1 MREIQVAENKTLKL
15 TNVLA
20 RKIDASELGNL
31 GVILTQMQNFIKSH
45 SAMPVGPVIQCV
57 KFTSG
62 PNPEPQ
68 IYFMMQVNQLIPRL
82 EPGYEQ
88 DAVLRVKG
96 CLYAHFT
103 GPMDHSSLASQFGSL
118 ILGGEGDVHVEL
130 LTGGVANDLILEAG
144 DEGAAAQGQVVV
156 LSLAALKSD
165 TVHKALEVDI
175 SDIAILSSTL
185 HGAGRC
191 ARSGCGGRSRRLR
204 Q

>member
-88 DAVLRVKG
+88 DAVLRVKN
-96 CLYAHFT
+96 CLYAHYT
-103 GPMDHSSLASQFGSL
+103 GPMENSQLASYKLQ
-118 ILGGEGDVHVEL
+118 VHAFENEQK
-130 LTGGVANDLILEAG
+130 LTGTSYTIYVNQDDDNAVIDVFMET
-144 DEGAAAQGQVVV
+144 
-156 LSLAALKSD
+156 K
-165 TVHKALEVDI
+165 
-175 SDIAILSSTL
+175 
-185 HGAGRC
+185 
-191 ARSGCGGRSRRLR
+191 
-204 Q
+204 

>member
-31 GVILTQMQNFIKSH
+31 GVILTQMQNFIKSY

-103 GPMDHSSLASQFGSL
+103 GLRARDRADRHHLQHLRQSGQRKRCHGRFY
-118 ILGGEGDVHVEL
+118 
-130 LTGGVANDLILEAG
+130 G
-144 DEGAAAQGQVVV
+144 DEV
-156 LSLAALKSD
+156 
-165 TVHKALEVDI
+165 I
-175 SDIAILSSTL
+175 
-185 HGAGRC
+185 
-191 ARSGCGGRSRRLR
+191 
-204 Q
+204 

>member
-88 DAVLRVKG
+88 DAVLRVKN
-96 CLYAHFT
+96 CLYAHYT
-103 GPMDHSSLASQFGSL
+103 GPMSHNQLATAKLQIMAFEND
-118 ILGGEGDVHVEL
+118 IK
-130 LTGGVANDLILEAG
+130 LTGNNYTIYVNQDDDDAVIDVFMET
-144 DEGAAAQGQVVV
+144 
-156 LSLAALKSD
+156 K
-165 TVHKALEVDI
+165 
-175 SDIAILSSTL
+175 
-185 HGAGRC
+185 
-191 ARSGCGGRSRRLR
+191 
-204 Q
+204 

>member
-68 IYFMMQVNQLIPRL
+68 IYFMMQFNQLIPR
-82 EPGYEQ
+82 
-88 DAVLRVKG
+88 

-103 GPMDHSSLASQFGSL
+103 GPMDHSSLASQKL
-118 ILGGEGDVHVEL
+118 NIYAYEHEIE
-130 LTGGVANDLILEAG
+130 LTGTTYSIYVNQDSENGVMDVFMET
-144 DEGAAAQGQVVV
+144 
-156 LSLAALKSD
+156 K
-165 TVHKALEVDI
+165 
-175 SDIAILSSTL
+175 
-185 HGAGRC
+185 
-191 ARSGCGGRSRRLR
+191 
-204 Q
+204 

>member
-1 MREIQVAENKTLKL
+1 MSQIHDSHFPPDNCLLQTKKKQVDIIMREIQVAENKTLKL

-103 GPMDHSSLASQFGSL
+103 GPMDHSSLASQKL
-118 ILGGEGDVHVEL
+118 NIYAYEHEIE
-130 LTGGVANDLILEAG
+130 LTGTTYSIYVNQDSENGVMDVFMET
-144 DEGAAAQGQVVV
+144 
-156 LSLAALKSD
+156 K
-165 TVHKALEVDI
+165 
-175 SDIAILSSTL
+175 
-185 HGAGRC
+185 
-191 ARSGCGGRSRRLR
+191 
-204 Q
+204 

>member
-1 MREIQVAENKTLKL
+1 MLIANKKETGGQYYERDQVAENKTLKL

-82 EPGYEQ
+82 EP
-88 DAVLRVKG
+88 ATSR
-96 CLYAHFT
+96 
-103 GPMDHSSLASQFGSL
+103 
-118 ILGGEGDVHVEL
+118 
-130 LTGGVANDLILEAG
+130 
-144 DEGAAAQGQVVV
+144 
-156 LSLAALKSD
+156 
-165 TVHKALEVDI
+165 
-175 SDIAILSSTL
+175 TL
-185 HGAGRC
+185 C
-191 ARSGCGGRSRRLR
+191 CG
-204 Q
+204 

>member
-1 MREIQVAENKTLKL
+1 MANGKKESLTPDNCLLQTKKKQVDNYYERDPSCRKQRPLKARP
-15 TNVLA
+15 NVLA

-103 GPMDHSSLASQFGSL
+103 GPMDHSSLASQKL
-118 ILGGEGDVHVEL
+118 NIYAYEHEIE
-130 LTGGVANDLILEAG
+130 LTGTTYSIYVNQDSENGVMDVFMET
-144 DEGAAAQGQVVV
+144 
-156 LSLAALKSD
+156 K
-165 TVHKALEVDI
+165 
-175 SDIAILSSTL
+175 
-185 HGAGRC
+185 
-191 ARSGCGGRSRRLR
+191 
-204 Q
+204 

>member
-103 GPMDHSSLASQFGSL
+103 GPWTQQPCQP
-118 ILGGEGDVHVEL
+118 
-130 LTGGVANDLILEAG
+130 EAEHLCLRARDRADRHHLQHLRQSGQRKRCHGRFYG
-144 DEGAAAQGQVVV
+144 DEV
-156 LSLAALKSD
+156 
-165 TVHKALEVDI
+165 I
-175 SDIAILSSTL
+175 
-185 HGAGRC
+185 
-191 ARSGCGGRSRRLR
+191 
-204 Q
+204 

>member
-1 MREIQVAENKTLKL
+1 LQTKKKQVDIIMREIQVAENKTLKL

-88 DAVLRVKG
+88 D
-96 CLYAHFT
+96 
-103 GPMDHSSLASQFGSL
+103 SSLASQKL
-118 ILGGEGDVHVEL
+118 NIYAYEHEIE
-130 LTGGVANDLILEAG
+130 LTGTTYSIYVNQDSENGVMDVFMET
-144 DEGAAAQGQVVV
+144 
-156 LSLAALKSD
+156 K
-165 TVHKALEVDI
+165 
-175 SDIAILSSTL
+175 
-185 HGAGRC
+185 
-191 ARSGCGGRSRRLR
+191 
-204 Q
+204 

>member
-103 GPMDHSSLASQFGSL
+103 GPMDHSSLASQKLNICLRARDRADRHHLQHLRQSGQRKRCHGRFY
-118 ILGGEGDVHVEL
+118 
-130 LTGGVANDLILEAG
+130 G
-144 DEGAAAQGQVVV
+144 DEV
-156 LSLAALKSD
+156 
-165 TVHKALEVDI
+165 I
-175 SDIAILSSTL
+175 
-185 HGAGRC
+185 
-191 ARSGCGGRSRRLR
+191 
-204 Q
+204 